1 MVIRWLQGMFAAL
14 IAALLAGPAA
24 AQGDVR
30 LMVLHDHAAHVV
42 AEMIPLTIR
51 GEYDHTVTLENM
63 VFPDSD
69 AYDWV
74 QLTRD
79 DWHKE
84 RVKGRLLQI
93 FERKIA
99 LFPRQPGTLVIP
111 PITHNLTVATDSGP
125 RTEIAVTSAP
135 VRLNIQPF
143 PGGHRPLAASA
154 LRITD
159 ELSTDPGT
167 LRDGEVLVRR
177 VTMEAVGTLPHL
189 MPPRP
194 DIRAPWLI
202 SFTSPEER
210 SATLT
215 ADGPISTVVW
225 EWHLRPRTGQ
235 PGVMPAAAFPWFDTD
250 NRYIEVAPLKPIPF
264 GFASFGA
271 NFQTGRPAPA
281 LTLAMAGLVMGG
293 GLIAGLA
300 IMLRGQGMTA
310 GPGRAAL
317 VAMRRLL
324 PSPHGPALR
333 RAARAGDLPGL
344 RAAAD
349 RHLRY
354 LDLPADLQVLAALNR
369 ALYGPDRKAAF
380 DPLRWLAEFRRR
392 AG

>member
-1 MVIRWLQGMFAAL
+1 MVIRQLHCVLVAL

-51 GEYDHTVTLENM
+51 GEYDQTVTLENM
-63 VFPDSD
+63 VFPDSE

-99 LFPRQPGTLVIP
+99 LFPRQAGPLEIP

-125 RTEIAVTSAP
+125 RPQIAVTSDP

-159 ELSTDPGT
+159 ELSADPGT

-177 VTMEAVGTLPHL
+177 VTIEAAGTLPHL

-215 ADGPISTVVW
+215 PDGPVSTVVW
-225 EWHLRPRTGQ
+225 EWHLRPRTGE

-250 NRYIEVAPLKPIPF
+250 SRHVEVAPLKPIPF

-281 LTLAMAGLVMGG
+281 LTLAVAALVIGG

-300 IMLRGQGMTA
+300 VMLRGQGLA
-310 GPGRAAL
+310 SGPGRAAL
-317 VAMRRLL
+317 LAIRRLL
-324 PSPHGPALR
+324 PSPQGPALR

-349 RHLRY
+349 RHLRH
-354 LDLPADLQVLAALNR
+354 LGVPGDLPVLAGLDR
-369 ALYGPDRKAAF
+369 ALYGPDPKADF
-380 DPLRWLAEFRRR
+380 DPVRWLAEFHRQ